1 MSEQKSKTWNYF
13 NKIDKDSAKCTVCE
27 KVISTKGR
35 TSKGLTVHLKT
46 IHKIDPKIQ
55 EDEEGI
61 QFAESSRAG
70 TSRAGT
76 SQSFAEP
83 STSKSESESGPG
95 GVTKKRKITEYF
107 HKENSMEQMIAGMGR

>member
-70 TSRAGT
+70 TSRAGILSH
-76 SQSFAEP
+76 SQNHQHQSLKVKVDLEESLRKGKSP
-83 STSKSESESGPG
+83 STSPPG
-95 GVTKKRKITEYF
+95 EG
-107 HKENSMEQMIAGMGR
+107 

>member
-61 QFAESSRAG
+61 QFSESSRAG
-70 TSRAGT
+70 TC
-76 SQSFAEP
+76 QSFAEP

-107 HKENSMEQMIAGMGR
+107 PPGDG